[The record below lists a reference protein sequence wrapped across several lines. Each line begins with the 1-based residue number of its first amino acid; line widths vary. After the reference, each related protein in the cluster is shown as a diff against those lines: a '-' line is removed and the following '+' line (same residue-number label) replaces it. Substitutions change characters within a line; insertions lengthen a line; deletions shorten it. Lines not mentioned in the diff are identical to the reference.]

1 MPVFLLFYFFSKDA
15 NDMTNNKGDAGGRI
29 ELKYF
34 LPQQSFEIIG
44 RKTVAVQMAI
54 LCKCEVHN
62 VFLCKLH
69 LTFTLEVNIGY

>member
-15 NDMTNNKGDAGGRI
+15 NDMTKIKGDAGGCI

-44 RKTVAVQMAI
+44 RKTVQMAI